1 MCVGGGGAGG
11 QEDVTMLEQR
21 GKRDGHDVVVGIVR
35 RGEDRDGHA
44 MPLLNPPALKQLKLG
59 PHDSLLVLRSCSE

>member
-1 MCVGGGGAGG
+1 
-11 QEDVTMLEQR
+11 MLEQR